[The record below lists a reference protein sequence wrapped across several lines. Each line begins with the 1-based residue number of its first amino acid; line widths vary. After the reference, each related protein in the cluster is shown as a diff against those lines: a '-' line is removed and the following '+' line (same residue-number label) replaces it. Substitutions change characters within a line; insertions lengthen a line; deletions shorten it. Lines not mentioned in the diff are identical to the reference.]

1 MASLAQADASLQKI
15 INSTQ
20 VAHSDEK
27 YIKTNAFIYTTK
39 LAEATN
45 TGYSVNPS
53 GGVQSSNNEINS
65 STFKQQKAFPATYV
79 AKTTSN
85 TTEKVKPEV
94 FMH

>member
-27 YIKTNAFIYTTK
+27 YIKTNALIYTTK

-45 TGYSVNPS
+45 TVYSVNPS
-53 GGVQSSNNEINS
+53 GPV
-65 STFKQQKAFPATYV
+65 
-79 AKTTSN
+79 
-85 TTEKVKPEV
+85 
-94 FMH
+94 